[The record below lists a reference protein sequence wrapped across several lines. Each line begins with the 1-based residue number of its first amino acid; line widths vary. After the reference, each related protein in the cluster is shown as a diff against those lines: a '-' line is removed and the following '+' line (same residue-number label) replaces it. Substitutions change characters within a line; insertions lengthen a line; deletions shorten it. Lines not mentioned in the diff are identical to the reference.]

1 MAVNKHFHTS
11 NSAAI
16 ATEKALYSNL
26 VAEAIQIYGHDVY
39 YIDRTLVNEDTILG
53 IDPLS
58 KFKDA
63 AKIEMYMED
72 ADGGFAGERELISQ
86 FGLENLSEAT
96 FVVNKLRFQEMTK
109 QIMIESGTSSAEG
122 GSILLEEGSLIQSID
137 AGGSILINATDSS
150 SSNSGDE
157 FLLDGTDSSSTD
169 AGDKIILNATAI
181 DSYSKLEGS
190 TFYILTETAATDSDR
205 PLEGDALYHPI
216 LEKMFQINFVDH
228 DEPFHQLDNN
238 PVYKLRCRLFDY
250 SMEALD
256 TGISDIDAIET
267 TETFDALIFQ
277 FTLEQSSAVN
287 EDIRLEN
294 GITNAG
300 LALLD
305 GTDLDFERMVLNG
318 TGSSLDRDGDN
329 IRLEGGDS
337 SDGIL
342 LNETSETVPS
352 NRESNVRLEGGDSSD
367 GYLLNE
373 DSETSTS
380 NAGDNISGE
389 DDTTSVGESI
399 ILEQPADSGDAAYLL
414 NEDYIVGD
422 FSTDTTTQNELF
434 EVQSRSVLDFSE
446 SNPFGDVGSSS

>member
-1 MAVNKHFHTS
+1 MSVNKHFHTS

-16 ATEKALYSNL
+16 ATEKTLYNNL

-109 QIMIESGTSSAEG
+109 QIMIESGTSSEEG
-122 GSILLEEGSLIQSID
+122 GSILLEEGSLIQSTD

-190 TFYILTETAATDSDR
+190 TFYILSETAATDSDR

-250 SMEALD
+250 GMEALD

-267 TETFDALIFQ
+267 TETLDALIYQ

-305 GTDLDFERMVLNG
+305 GTDLDFERMVLSG
-318 TGSSLDRDGDN
+318 TDGNNPQADAGDN
-329 IRLEGGDS
+329 I
-337 SDGIL
+337 
-342 LNETSETVPS
+342 
-352 NRESNVRLEGGDSSD
+352 RLEGGDSSD

-373 DSETSTS
+373 NSETSTS

-422 FSTDTTTQNELF
+422 FSTDKTTQNELF

>member
-1 MAVNKHFHTS
+1 MSVNKHFHTS

-16 ATEKALYSNL
+16 ATEKTLYNNL

-39 YIDRTLVNEDTILG
+39 YMDRTLVNEDTILG

-122 GSILLEEGSLIQSID
+122 GSILLEVGSLIQSID

-190 TFYILTETAATDSDR
+190 TFYILSETAATDSDR

-250 SMEALD
+250 GMEALD

-267 TETFDALIFQ
+267 TETLDALIYQ

-300 LALLD
+300 LALLA

-337 SDGIL
+337 SDG
-342 LNETSETVPS
+342 
-352 NRESNVRLEGGDSSD
+352 
-367 GYLLNE
+367 YLLNE
-373 DSETSTS
+373 NSETSTS

-422 FSTDTTTQNELF
+422 FSTDKTTQNELF